1 MLADIYREDRPN
13 EVHRVY
19 AIVGDQSNA
28 SIISTA
34 LADKMNAE
42 GPEWKYYLSTCGG
55 TKEVRYGSRL
65 TGLIIRSIHGRTSRL
80 PTLIECD
87 GIPQD
92 KKEIPTPEVAREHP
106 HFRSIAVEIPPRD
119 KEAKIQLLIVSD
131 APELLEV
138 RAFKKSPKG
147 APWTQKLSLGWTIS
161 GQTCPDLKDGP
172 IHVQAK
178 RTRFVTDRDV
188 DVASTDDLISF
199 NHTTHVA
206 RTGVNKGAEYEIVT
220 CPNTMNFLESFTESS
235 DAKNT
240 AEDVYRVTQND
251 NDVGLSIED
260 GRFMEIMEKRI
271 HKNKL
276 GNWEMPLPFLSQNVS
291 MPNNRGYA
299 VKRLTGLLRTFKRK
313 PQMEKDLLRGRLLP
327 QQLVSMGKKK
337 TAKAPL

>member
-119 KEAKIQLLIVSD
+119 KEAKIQLLIVRD

-220 CPNTMNFLESFTESS
+220 CPNTINFLESFTESS

-299 VKRLTGLLRTFKRK
+299 VKHLTGLLRTFKRK